1 MGKRVYIS
9 ADYSEFDGDRSVVD
23 LLQKWGKDSLHSV
36 DFIDMAQVISGS
48 VSENKDCRPCDLK
61 AEFNRQIDASSLVI
75 FIVGD
80 KTAMRCAG
88 NNCHRNNNVLCLCTP
103 YKQNNSGSKMCK
115 VITTK
120 ESKDFIGEINSYSYL
135 EHEFK
140 QSVIR
145 KKKIIIFYNSTRN
158 EINWLPKY
166 MKEYENFAV
175 PFWIDS
181 GNDAKSGNYQYLKE
195 KLMDV

>member
-1 MGKRVYIS
+1 
-9 ADYSEFDGDRSVVD
+9 
-23 LLQKWGKDSLHSV
+23 
-36 DFIDMAQVISGS
+36 
-48 VSENKDCRPCDLK
+48 
-61 AEFNRQIDASSLVI
+61 
-75 FIVGD
+75 
-80 KTAMRCAG
+80 MRCAG

-103 YKQNNSGSKMCK
+103 YKQNNSGSKTCK

-120 ESKDFIGEINSYSYL
+120 GSKDFIGEINSYSYL

-166 MKEYENFAV
+166 MEEYKDFAV
-175 PFWIDS
+175 PFWIDN